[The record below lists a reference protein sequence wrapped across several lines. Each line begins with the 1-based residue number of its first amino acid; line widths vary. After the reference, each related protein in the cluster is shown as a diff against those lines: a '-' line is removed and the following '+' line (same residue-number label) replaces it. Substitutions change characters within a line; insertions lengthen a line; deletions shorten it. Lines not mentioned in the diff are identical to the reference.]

1 MFKKEFTENDDFPMN
16 QGLKRLYIDEY
27 FKKKY
32 GFTDEDFIYLYG
44 LLYFDISEIVP
55 KYKKGQDNF
64 FYKRIGG
71 DSYIITIK
79 DCFNYNILIEISPNH
94 KNYHVFKNIGY
105 FLNKTNNT
113 WEWLLIKANIQETTM
128 KSYLSGK
135 EYVTLKTIEKIVS
148 AFDGIINSP
157 RKLMNLEYPVLKGGS
172 DFKLNIYEIMIKYRI
187 NRGDLSLATGIDN
200 GLISNYFN
208 GVIKQIRIETII
220 KFFNYFKGKGVPL
233 NNHADLIYF
242 PNHGEIPLHFME
254 NIKDKNFI
262 P

>member
-1 MFKKEFTENDDFPMN
+1 MFKKEFTLNNDFPN
-16 QGLKRLYIDEY
+16 TQELRRLYLDENC
-27 FKKKY
+27 KEKY
-32 GFTDEDFIYLYG
+32 GFTD
-44 LLYFDISEIVP
+44 
-55 KYKKGQDNF
+55 DNF
-64 FYKRIGG
+64 FYRRDGG

-79 DCFNYNILIEISPNH
+79 ECFNYNILIEISPNH

-113 WEWLLIKANIQETTM
+113 WEWLLTKANIQETTM
-128 KSYLSGK
+128 KSYFSGR
-135 EYVTLKTIEKIVS
+135 EYITMKTIEKIVF

-172 DFKLNIYEIMIKYRI
+172 DFKLNIYEIMNKYRI

-220 KFFNYFKGKGVPL
+220 KIFNYFKTKGVPL

-242 PNHGEIPLHFME
+242 PNHGEIPLHFIV
-254 NIKDKNFI
+254 NIKDNNLI